1 MNTDFSGKNILIT
14 GASRGIG
21 RAIALHFARLK
32 ARVAIHYNSNLQA
45 AEQTLAELEG
55 SDHILVAGD
64 ISSPDAVKKIADTAL
79 NRMGKIDVLVN
90 NAGIWEER
98 SLADISYGQ
107 WQEVWNRTM
116 NTNLTGAAN
125 LTFLIIQH
133 MIKNGGGKIIN
144 VASRAAYRGEPSAPY
159 YGASKAGLIAFG
171 QSMARALGRHNILI
185 YAVAPAFIATEMTD
199 DILSG
204 PEGDAIRSQSPLN
217 RVGTVEEVANTV
229 TFLAGE
235 GTGFLTGCVV
245 DINGASYL
253 R

>member
-21 RAIALHFARLK
+21 RAIAVRFAKLK
-32 ARVAIHYNSNLQA
+32 ARVAIHYNKNREA

-55 SDHILVAGD
+55 SNHLLVAGD
-64 ISSPDAVKKIADTAL
+64 ISDPDAVKKIADTAL
-79 NRMGKIDVLVN
+79 NGMGGIDVLVN

-98 SLADISYGQ
+98 SLADLSYDQ

-133 MIKNGGGKIIN
+133 MIKKGGGKIIN

-171 QSMARALGRHNILI
+171 QSMARALGRHNILF

-199 DILSG
+199 DILSS
-204 PEGDAIRSQSPLN
+204 PEGDTIRSQSPLN

-229 TFLAGE
+229 TFLAGA